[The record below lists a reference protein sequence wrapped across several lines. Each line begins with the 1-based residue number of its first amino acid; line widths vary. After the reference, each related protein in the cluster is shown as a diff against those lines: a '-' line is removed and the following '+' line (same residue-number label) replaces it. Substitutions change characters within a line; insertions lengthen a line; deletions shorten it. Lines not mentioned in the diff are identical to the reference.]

1 MSSPVP
7 SPAQSPDEPAPGD
20 LGVDVGMA
28 QTLVAFLGLGAAVGP
43 SPDRALL
50 FRLGVLYPYSPALRR
65 VYDCYA
71 EVASTFPD
79 ATPLLVG
86 AAPTRAVALQV
97 GDGAT
102 VALERY
108 VSALVGLHDRTAFA
122 SPATDVGVDVARAAV
137 QDAVTRA
144 RSEPAHAGRAS

>member
-1 MSSPVP
+1 MQSAPP
-7 SPAQSPDEPAPGD
+7 SPAQAGAALTTAAPD
-20 LGVDVGMA
+20 VDVAMA
-28 QTLVAFLGLGAAVGP
+28 QTLVAFLGLGAVVGP
-43 SPDRALL
+43 SPDRVLL
-50 FRLGVLYPYSPALRR
+50 FRLGVLYPYSAALRR

-71 EVASTFPD
+71 DVAATFPD

-86 AAPTRAVALQV
+86 AAPDRAVALQV

-108 VSALVGLHDRTAFA
+108 INALVGLHDRTAFA
-122 SPATDVGVDVARAAV
+122 SPSTDVSVDLARAAV

-144 RSEPAHAGRAS
+144 RFEPANAGRAS